1 VVAGERRGILCRNI
15 SGDERTALMLAFPLR
30 CLAVAAAALC
40 AALLPGPAAA
50 QMPASLPTGAK
61 VNLVSVTQP
70 LPTQPQYTR
79 VDLPYLRDMMRE
91 RSGGRIE
98 GTVSSHA
105 ERNLS
110 GTELVRLV
118 RSGQADIG
126 ASTLTTLSGD
136 VPILDGVD
144 LAGLA
149 PAIGVARRIAEAMMP
164 VVNRDL
170 ERFGTR
176 LVIIYPFPAQVVF
189 CRQPFASLS
198 DLRGRKVRTFGNSL
212 VDLVTALG
220 GQPVS
225 IGFPE
230 VYSALERGVVDCAVT
245 GTGSGVA
252 ARWPEVTT
260 HISNLPVSWAL
271 AGYMVNVN
279 WWNRQDPAVRAFLEG
294 TFREMSDKLWELGD
308 AATRDGIDCAI
319 GKAEGCRI
327 HTLAAR
333 PMTEVDGT
341 EADRAQLR
349 EILEKTVLPGFVRR
363 CGARCGETFNQ
374 VVAPLAGVRFGG

>member
-1 VVAGERRGILCRNI
+1 
-15 SGDERTALMLAFPLR
+15 MLRFPLR
-30 CLAVAAAALC
+30 GLAAAAMVVALS
-40 AALLPGPAAA
+40 AALLPGNGSA
-50 QMPASLPTGAK
+50 QMPASLPTGSK
-61 VNLVSVTQP
+61 VNLVAVTQP

-79 VDLPYLRDMMRE
+79 VDVPYLRDMMRE

-149 PAIGVARRIAEAMMP
+149 PAIGVARRIADAMMP

-189 CRQPFASLS
+189 CRQPFVALA

-220 GQPVS
+220 AQPVS

-230 VYSALERGVVDCAVT
+230 VYSALERGVVDCGIT

-260 HISNLPVSWAL
+260 HISNLPISWAL

-279 WWNRQDPAVRAFLEG
+279 WWNRQDAAVRAFLEG

-319 GKAEGCRI
+319 GKAEACRI

-333 PMTEVDGT
+333 PMTEVNGT
-341 EADRAQLR
+341 DADRALLR
-349 EILEKTVLPGFVRR
+349 EILEKNVLPGFVRR
-363 CGARCGETFNQ
+363 CGARCGEIFNQ

>member
-1 VVAGERRGILCRNI
+1 MRHLLLG
-15 SGDERTALMLAFPLR
+15 
-30 CLAVAAAALC
+30 AVAALALG
-40 AALLPGPAAA
+40 ATASAQSVPAGP
-50 QMPASLPTGAK
+50 K
-61 VNLVSVTQP
+61 VSIVAVTQP

-79 VDLPYLRDMMRE
+79 VDVPVLKEGLAAK
-91 RSGGRIE
+91 SGGRIE
-98 GTVSSHA
+98 VQLSTHA

-149 PAIGVARRIAEAMMP
+149 PGIGDARKIAEAMLP
-164 VVNRDL
+164 VVNKDL
-170 ERFGTR
+170 ERFGAR
-176 LVIIYPFPAQVVF
+176 LMVIYPFPAQVVY
-189 CRQPFASLS
+189 CRAAFTSLA
-198 DLRGRKVRTFGNSL
+198 DLKGRKVRTFGNSL
-212 VDLVTALG
+212 VDFFTALG
-220 GQPVS
+220 AQPVS

-230 VYSALERGVVDCAVT
+230 VYSALERGVVDCAIT

-271 AGYMVNVN
+271 AGYMVNVA
-279 WWNRQDPAVRAFLEG
+279 WWNRLDPAVR
-294 TFREMSDKLWELGD
+294 TFMEATFKEMNDELWKLGD

-319 GKAEGCRI
+319 GNAAGCRI
-327 HTLAAR
+327 HPLATR
-333 PMTEVDGT
+333 PMT
-341 EADRAQLR
+341 AA
-349 EILEKTVLPGFVRR
+349 
-363 CGARCGETFNQ
+363 
-374 VVAPLAGVRFGG
+374 APPKPFS

>member
-1 VVAGERRGILCRNI
+1 MLRHLLRG
-15 SGDERTALMLAFPLR
+15 M
-30 CLAVAAAALC
+30 AAAALGTML
-40 AALLPGPAAA
+40 AAPALA
-50 QMPASLPTGAK
+50 QMPASLPAGPK
-61 VNLVSVTQP
+61 VSMVAVTQP
-70 LPTQPQYTR
+70 LPSQPQYTR
-79 VDLPYLRDMMRE
+79 VDIPYLREMMAQRT
-91 RSGGRIE
+91 GGRIE
-98 GTVSSHA
+98 TTLASHA
-105 ERNLS
+105 ERNLG

-126 ASTLTTLSGD
+126 AATLTTLSGD

-149 PAIGVARRIAEAMMP
+149 PGIDVARKIAEAMMP

-170 ERFGTR
+170 ERFGAR

-189 CRQPFASLS
+189 CRQGFTSLA
-198 DLRGRKVRTFGNSL
+198 DLRGRKIRTFGNSL
-212 VDLVTALG
+212 VDMVGALG
-220 GQPVS
+220 AQPVS

-230 VYSALERGVVDCAVT
+230 VYSALERGVVDCAIT

-260 HISNLPVSWAL
+260 HISNLPVAWAL
-271 AGYMVNVN
+271 AGYMVNIS
-279 WWNRQDPAVRAFLEG
+279 WWNRLDPQVRGFLEG

-319 GKAEGCRI
+319 GRAAECRI
-327 HTLAAR
+327 HSLAAR
-333 PMTEVDGT
+333 PMTEVPAT
-341 EADRAQLR
+341 EADRAVLR

-374 VVAPLAGVRFGG
+374 VIAPLVGVRFGG

>member
-1 VVAGERRGILCRNI
+1 MFCPLLRGLAAG
-15 SGDERTALMLAFPLR
+15 
-30 CLAVAAAALC
+30 VC
-40 AALLPGPAAA
+40 AALLPLAGAWA
-50 QMPASLPTGAK
+50 QMPASLPPGPK
-61 VNLVSVTQP
+61 VSVVSVTQP
-70 LPTQPQYTR
+70 LPTQPQFTR
-79 VDLPYLRDMMRE
+79 VDVPYLRDMLRE

-98 GTVSSHA
+98 GTVASHA

-149 PAIGVARRIAEAMMP
+149 PGIGVARRIADAMMP

-176 LVIIYPFPAQVVF
+176 LVVIYPFPAQVVF

-220 GQPVS
+220 AQPVS

-230 VYSALERGVVDCAVT
+230 VYSALERGVVDCGIT

-260 HISNLPVSWAL
+260 HVSNLPISWAL

-279 WWNRQDPAVRAFLEG
+279 WWNRQDPQVRAFLEG
-294 TFREMSDKLWELGD
+294 TFKEMSDKLWELGD
-308 AATRDGIDCAI
+308 AATRDGIDCAT

-327 HTLAAR
+327 HSLAAR
-333 PMTEVDGT
+333 PMAEVNGT

-363 CGARCGETFNQ
+363 CGARCGEVFNQ
-374 VVAPLAGVRFGG
+374 TVAPLAGVRFGG